1 MIVSKGLIAVIA
13 PEFVLHDTEGR
24 AVRLSDFKG
33 KKNIILVFN
42 RGLG

>member
-1 MIVSKGLIAVIA
+1 MIVSKRFIADIA

-24 AVRLSDFKG
+24 AVHLSDYKG
-33 KKNIILVFN
+33 KKNVILVFN